1 VALSIDVKGGGWA
14 SWFESMRGSHPLILG
29 EMALIKDLH
38 TAILIH
44 FRVPRSGQNAQIGH
58 FGLFF
63 ESTHFLS
70 LSKDPV
76 NA

>member
-1 VALSIDVKGGGWA
+1 
-14 SWFESMRGSHPLILG
+14 MRGSHPLILG

-70 LSKDPV
+70 LAKTPSTLKHRVLPDIE
-76 NA
+76 AAR